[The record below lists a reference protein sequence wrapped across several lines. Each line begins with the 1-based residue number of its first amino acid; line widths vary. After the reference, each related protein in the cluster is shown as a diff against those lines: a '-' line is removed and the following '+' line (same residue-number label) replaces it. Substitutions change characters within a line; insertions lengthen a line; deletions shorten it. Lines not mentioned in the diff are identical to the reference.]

1 MRFLKFNT
9 MTTEHTN
16 APFEEYVDQM
26 EEMSETFLNLP
37 NTYPVEGFNLT
48 SICSVKKHDY
58 EVKHEGCQVSHTQY
72 QDDEGCWFIDVNF
85 DLIWGCKDGGFIEL
99 IIEGVAARVS
109 WQPLGTEGIGPLL
122 VYKMTDLGG
131 DQAYLSLY
139 WMVEDLTPEERQR
152 AITQEVILEE
162 INKCQDPKLKDHLF
176 SLLVKGEDWEGEDQ
190 GH

>member
-16 APFEEYVDQM
+16 APFDVDLM
-26 EEMSETFLNLP
+26 GTTSETFLNLP
-37 NTYPVEGFNLT
+37 NTYPVEGFNLS
-48 SICSVKKHDY
+48 SICEGKKHEY
-58 EVKHEGCQVSHTQY
+58 EVKYEGCQVSHSQY
-72 QDDEGCWFIDVNF
+72 QDEEGCWFIDVNF
-85 DLIWGCKDGGFIEL
+85 DLIWGVRMGGFIEL

-109 WQPLGTEGIGPLL
+109 WQPLGTESLGPLL

-131 DQAYLSLY
+131 DEAYLSLY
-139 WMVEDLTPEERQR
+139 WMEEDLTLEERQQ
-152 AITQEVILEE
+152 AVTQEVIWEE

-176 SLLVKGEDWEGEDQ
+176 RLLANTQEEEQEEQ